1 MPKPLPPATPAALN
15 PPPSAAFPYEFFENV
30 TRVPFRPR
38 DADLNLQNAWWLMDA
53 AFLSYSAPA
62 TIAEI
67 NYAIRIW
74 NCLEAS

>member
-1 MPKPLPPATPAALN
+1 MPKPLPPAMPAALN

-30 TRVPFRPR
+30 ARVPFRPR